1 MEVLM
6 NRSSTLIMLLVL
18 AAAGSGTVVAGLRTE
33 VIEYRMGDDSFSG
46 YLAWDDA
53 ITARRPG
60 VLVVHEW
67 WGHNPYVRKRAE
79 MLAGLGYTAFA
90 LDMYGSG
97 KLADHPDDAKRFM
110 TAVTSDMQAA
120 EARFGRALEVL
131 RQQDTVDAERIAAI
145 GYCFGGGMVL
155 HMARAGMDLDGVA
168 SFHGSLGTQS
178 AAQPG
183 RVKARVL
190 VLTGAA
196 DPFVPPE
203 QVQAFEQEMEAAGV
217 DFTLVSYP
225 DVKHSFTNPDADS
238 FGKQFDMPLAY
249 DAKAD
254 ADSWQRLQ
262 VFLKAIFQ

>member
-1 MEVLM
+1 MEVFM
-6 NRSSTLIMLLVL
+6 NRASALIVLLVL
-18 AAAGSGTVVAGLRTE
+18 ATAGAGAAVAGLRTE
-33 VIEYRMGDDSFSG
+33 VVEYRVGDDTFSG

-53 ITARRPG
+53 SAARRPG

-67 WGHNPYVRKRAE
+67 WGHNPYARKRAE

-97 KLADHPDDAKRFM
+97 KLADHPDDAKAFM
-110 TAVTSDMQAA
+110 TAVTSDMPAA
-120 EARFGRALEVL
+120 EARFGKALELL
-131 RQQDTVDAERIAAI
+131 RGQDTVDAQRIAAI

-168 SFHGSLGTQS
+168 SFHGSLGTKTP
-178 AAQPG
+178 AQPG
-183 RVKARVL
+183 RVKASVL
-190 VLTGAA
+190 VLNGAA

-203 QVQAFEQEMEAAGV
+203 QVQAFEQEMETAGV
-217 DFTLVSYP
+217 DFTLVNYP
-225 DVKHSFTNPDADS
+225 GVKHSFTNPDADS

-254 ADSWQRLQ
+254 ADSWERLQ
-262 VFLKAIFQ
+262 VFLKTIFQ